1 MCARFGVVSGGLN
14 AEMMQ
19 AALIFLLRIIDVG
32 LATTR
37 FMLMARGYRLAV
49 WVMGFIGSTIFIS
62 AIRPVIQDASNWG
75 NVLAYAGGFATGMVI
90 GMLAEER
97 LAKGFTLLRIVSVR
111 RGSELAEKLRLAG
124 FAVTEAPARG
134 RGGSVDLLL
143 CFVRRKLA
151 PEVVRLVTQ
160 IDEDAF
166 VSSEAVRAVN
176 HGYWRSY

>member
-1 MCARFGVVSGGLN
+1 
-14 AEMMQ
+14 MQ
-19 AALIFLLRIIDVG
+19 AVLIFFLRIIDVG

-62 AIRPVIQDASNWG
+62 AIRPVIQDVSNWG

-111 RGSELAEKLRLAG
+111 RGSELADKLRLAG
-124 FAVTEAPARG
+124 YAVTGTPARG
-134 RGGSVDLLL
+134 KDGSVDLLL
-143 CFVRRKLA
+143 CFVQRKHA
-151 PEVVRLVTQ
+151 TQVVRLVTE
-160 IDEDAF
+160 IDGDAF
-166 VSSEAVRAVN
+166 VSSEAVRSVN
-176 HGYWRSY
+176 HGYWRS